1 VSGNKTI
8 NMVNIT
14 HKSESLRKAI
24 ATAVVQ
30 LSSIATVEA
39 INNHQV
45 PKGDVFSFAKVAA
58 FFAIKKT
65 SDMIP
70 DCHPLPVEFSDVQFE
85 IIGLQIHIS
94 VEVHTIYKTGVEVEA
109 MHGASIAALTLYDM
123 LKPLDKGIE
132 ILQIKLLNKTGGK
145 SDKKWL
151 PSKPIH
157 AAVVVCSDSVFQ
169 NRATDASGLALI
181 EKLKTYA
188 IDTAYY
194 KIIPDEPVSIEQELH
209 DLILQK
215 INLIF
220 FVGGTGVSPRDITVE
235 TIGPLLEKELP
246 GVMETARNYG
256 QTRMPFAMLS
266 RSIAGTIGDSLVLC
280 LPGSTMAAVE
290 YADALFPQ
298 VLHVFNML
306 NAEGH

>member
-1 VSGNKTI
+1 
-8 NMVNIT
+8 MVNIT
-14 HKSESLRKAI
+14 HKSDTLRKAI
-24 ATAVVQ
+24 ATAIVQ
-30 LSSIATVEA
+30 LTNIATVEA
-39 INNHQV
+39 IKNNQV

-70 DCHPLPVEFSDVQFE
+70 DCHPLPIEYSEVRFSIKD
-85 IIGLQIHIS
+85 LQILIE

-132 ILQIKLLNKTGGK
+132 ILQVKLLEKTGGK

-151 PSKPIH
+151 PNKEIN
-157 AAVVVCSDSVFQ
+157 AAVIVSSDSVF
-169 NRATDASGLALI
+169 NHTATDKAGPAFI
-181 EKLKTYA
+181 EKLATHAVATTHYE
-188 IDTAYY
+188 IV
-194 KIIPDEPVSIEQELH
+194 PDEPIALTRVFQKLIQE
-209 DLILQK
+209 K
-215 INLIF
+215 INLVIF
-220 FVGGTGVSPRDITVE
+220 IGGTGVSPRDITVE

-246 GVMETARNYG
+246 GVMETARSYG
-256 QTRMPFAMLS
+256 QDRMPFAMLS
-266 RSIAGTIGDSLVLC
+266 RSIAGTVGDSLVLC
-280 LPGSTMAAVE
+280 LPGSTNAAKE

-306 NAEGH
+306 DAAGH

>member
-1 VSGNKTI
+1 
-8 NMVNIT
+8 MVNIT
-14 HKSESLRKAI
+14 HKSDSLRKAI
-24 ATAVVQ
+24 ATAIVQ

-39 INNHQV
+39 IKNNQV

-70 DCHPLPVEFSDVQFE
+70 DCHPLPVEFSEVQFE
-85 IIGLQIHIS
+85 IKDLQIHIL

-132 ILQIKLLNKTGGK
+132 ILQIKLLEKTGGK

-151 PSKPIH
+151 PSKPIQ
-157 AAVVVCSDSVFQ
+157 AAVIVCSDSVFQ
-169 NRATDASGLALI
+169 QVATDTSGLVLI
-181 EKLKTYA
+181 DKLKNYA
-188 IDTAYY
+188 IETVHY
-194 KIIPDEPVSIEQELH
+194 KIVPDEPAAIEKQFY
-209 DLILQK
+209 DLIQQK
-215 INLIF
+215 INLIL

-235 TIGPLLEKELP
+235 TIRPLLEKELP

-256 QTRMPFAMLS
+256 QVRMPFAMLS
-266 RSIAGTIGDSLVLC
+266 RSLAGTIGESLVLC
-280 LPGSTMAAVE
+280 LPGSSKAAAE

-306 NAEGH
+306 DAAGH

>member
-1 VSGNKTI
+1 
-8 NMVNIT
+8 MVNIT
-14 HKSESLRKAI
+14 HKSENLRKAI
-24 ATAVVQ
+24 ATAIVQ
-30 LSSIATVEA
+30 LSSLATVEA
-39 INNHQV
+39 IKNNQV

-65 SDMIP
+65 SEMIP
-70 DCHPLPVEFSDVQFE
+70 DCHPLPVEYSDVQFE
-85 IIGLQIHIS
+85 IKDLQIHIS

-151 PSKPIH
+151 PSKQIH
-157 AAVVVCSDSVFQ
+157 AAVIVCSDSVSNQ
-169 NRATDASGLALI
+169 TALDVSGMVLI
-181 EKLKTYA
+181 DKLKTYD
-188 IDTAYY
+188 IDTVQY
-194 KIIPDEPVSIEQELH
+194 KVVPDEPAAIEEQFH
-209 DLILQK
+209 DLVQQK
-215 INLIF
+215 INLIL

-235 TIGPLLEKELP
+235 TIRPLLEKELP

-280 LPGSTMAAVE
+280 LPGSSKAAVE

-306 NAEGH
+306 DAGGH